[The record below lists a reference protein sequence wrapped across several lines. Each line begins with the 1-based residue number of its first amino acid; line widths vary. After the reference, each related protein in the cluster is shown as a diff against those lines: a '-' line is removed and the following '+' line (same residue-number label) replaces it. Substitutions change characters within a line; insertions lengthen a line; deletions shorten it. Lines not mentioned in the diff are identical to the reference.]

1 MLGLL
6 SKLVSSPA
14 KPNPEAAGA
23 EGEDFYFEEL
33 LPLLQHD
40 CLRVVF
46 YQERA
51 GQGSAELLF
60 DSHASRGRDKAS
72 DKDKGKDGAKAA
84 DAAPSPLKKLP
95 PSLGEMIFG
104 TMPMSLEGRSSKMHF
119 LPSLDLVLISR
130 LVTLRLR
137 QGFKMTFAVGAL
149 FDIKFR
155 DFLLWHFGSGVERE
169 VDHLLR
175 HFLRTV
181 LSPDCPTSLEA
192 FQTEPNLVRA
202 VSNFQTAF
210 NRLVSAPR
218 LDRVLWVNI
227 FAGSVI
233 EERREAA
240 SDFLRTL
247 EAMRARWDSPR
258 SGYFLSTLVT
268 SLLATDLSWTLSFP
282 SHTASAPSSSS
293 SSSSPQTTA
302 TTTHHL
308 PSSRTI
314 LTGLG
319 PSHLRP
325 LLALLSYFIR
335 PRGSTLPSA
344 APLQHLLSAHE
355 ACEREPGDAKPGEED
370 RPVSREERRDSI
382 GALEEASASVAHLSM
397 LSLQPR
403 CCDNELGEGAPGSS
417 AAALELL
424 GSILPS
430 RCTLSQTLFASYLP
444 YYSDHFVLMAMG
456 KLDSEADFTQRVQHD
471 LKARTAQA
479 GQAYCLLA
487 DVANLRCQVFCQG
500 SSAASATP
508 LSPRPGVPAGGA
520 GAGGAVV
527 TMSGRTACSDF
538 VRESL
543 VATEGL
549 WKAGLPPEGCI
560 QYLEDRLQQLLD
572 LSRMLGEYLG
582 TLPVPQAGQAGTTLA
597 EAASRLGLTFPDANL
612 LLSLTLA
619 TAPTSLRSYPLAA
632 DGVNLPTL
640 VHHPS

>member
-1 MLGLL
+1 MHSHTGGLVESL
-6 SKLVSSPA
+6 HFPL
-14 KPNPEAAGA
+14 PEQP
-23 EGEDFYFEEL
+23 F
-33 LPLLQHD
+33 
-40 CLRVVF
+40 
-46 YQERA
+46 
-51 GQGSAELLF
+51 GQIA
-60 DSHASRGRDKAS
+60 
-72 DKDKGKDGAKAA
+72 
-84 DAAPSPLKKLP
+84 
-95 PSLGEMIFG
+95 
-104 TMPMSLEGRSSKMHF
+104 
-119 LPSLDLVLISR
+119 VLISR

-137 QGFKMTFAVGAL
+137 QGFKMAFAVGAL

-175 HFLRTV
+175 HFLRT
-181 LSPDCPTSLEA
+181 A

-370 RPVSREERRDSI
+370 RP
-382 GALEEASASVAHLSM
+382 
-397 LSLQPR
+397 
-403 CCDNELGEGAPGSS
+403 
-417 AAALELL
+417 
-424 GSILPS
+424 
-430 RCTLSQTLFASYLP
+430 
-444 YYSDHFVLMAMG
+444 
-456 KLDSEADFTQRVQHD
+456 
-471 LKARTAQA
+471 
-479 GQAYCLLA
+479 
-487 DVANLRCQVFCQG
+487 
-500 SSAASATP
+500 
-508 LSPRPGVPAGGA
+508 
-520 GAGGAVV
+520 
-527 TMSGRTACSDF
+527 
-538 VRESL
+538 
-543 VATEGL
+543 
-549 WKAGLPPEGCI
+549 
-560 QYLEDRLQQLLD
+560 
-572 LSRMLGEYLG
+572 
-582 TLPVPQAGQAGTTLA
+582 
-597 EAASRLGLTFPDANL
+597 
-612 LLSLTLA
+612 
-619 TAPTSLRSYPLAA
+619 
-632 DGVNLPTL
+632 
-640 VHHPS
+640 